1 MNDGNDDYTPKNAL
15 EILFSEGKKNISIT
29 QKEQGKDFK

>member
-1 MNDGNDDYTPKNAL
+1 MGQYDDGNDYTPKNAL

-29 QKEQGKDFK
+29 QKE